1 MYKTNVA
8 FHDTIAARIEYDNPC
23 LIPHRL
29 GEYSLSFHRCI

>member
-8 FHDTIAARIEYDNPC
+8 FHDTIAARTEYDNSC

-29 GEYSLSFHRCI
+29 GEYSLPFH